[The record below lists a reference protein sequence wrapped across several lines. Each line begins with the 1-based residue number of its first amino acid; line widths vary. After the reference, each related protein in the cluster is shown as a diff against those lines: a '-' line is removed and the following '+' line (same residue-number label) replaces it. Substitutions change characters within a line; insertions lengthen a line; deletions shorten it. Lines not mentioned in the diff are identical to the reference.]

1 MKLKKI
7 ENKSQG
13 RLKNITY
20 ILIIAIIIILFFT
33 GYSIGK
39 GINQIIVKGS
49 TQIAEPIIEI
59 KSNPKIDIT
68 TNEKEGTYTFYVRNF
83 DEKNKIS
90 ESKIQYK
97 LKIQDDIDQNSKN
110 TIKYEMYKNGK
121 LIDLKNQETEYME
134 LTNTSKQNDK
144 YELKIKYVHDSNLTL
159 SEIVGRVQIKIHSQ
173 QLIV

>member
-59 KSNPKIDIT
+59 ESNPKIDIT
-68 TNEKEGTYTFYVRNF
+68 TNDKEGIYTFYVRNF

-90 ESKIQYK
+90 ESKIQYS
-97 LKIQDDIDQNSKN
+97 LKIQDDIDKSLKN

>member
-59 KSNPKIDIT
+59 ESNPKIDIT
-68 TNEKEGTYTFYVRNF
+68 TNDKEGIYTFYVRNF

-90 ESKIQYK
+90 ESKSS
-97 LKIQDDIDQNSKN
+97 LPS
-110 TIKYEMYKNGK
+110 
-121 LIDLKNQETEYME
+121 
-134 LTNTSKQNDK
+134 
-144 YELKIKYVHDSNLTL
+144 
-159 SEIVGRVQIKIHSQ
+159 
-173 QLIV
+173 